1 MAEGRDGMV
10 CTVRL
15 WFSGIFSASPQ
26 DVFMLREFV
35 HESLRFLYAVN
46 LVPGG
51 VSEWF
56 VEVLSN

>member
-1 MAEGRDGMV
+1 MV

-15 WFSGIFSASPQ
+15 CFSDIFSASFQ

-46 LVPGG
+46 LVPGS

-56 VEVLSN
+56 VEVLDN